1 LLNVF
6 KPSSFQPQAVL
17 IAVLSPFL
25 AFSIMIALRLNGAD
39 ISLTRA
45 FIPLWVFEGIVLVGI
60 LVVLC
65 LELRRQCDIGTFY
78 IGLFAF
84 CVVAMLPLF
93 QIFLAAVDAGTL
105 AMSMRTMCIP
115 LFIFLGLAC
124 IGLTFVAMFIG
135 GNSFGGDD

>member
-1 LLNVF
+1 
-6 KPSSFQPQAVL
+6 
-17 IAVLSPFL
+17 
-25 AFSIMIALRLNGAD
+25 M
-39 ISLTRA
+39 
-45 FIPLWVFEGIVLVGI
+45 LVGI